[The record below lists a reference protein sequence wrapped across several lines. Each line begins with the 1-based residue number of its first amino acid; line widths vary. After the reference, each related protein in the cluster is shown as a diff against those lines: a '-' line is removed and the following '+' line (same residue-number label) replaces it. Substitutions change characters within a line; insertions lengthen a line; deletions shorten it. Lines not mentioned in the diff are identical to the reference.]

1 MLGLCPNGLW
11 TVLVPS
17 LLHATLP
24 PTLSHII
31 GVNDV
36 AAPSVLSHPDDVDDF
51 PSSNSKGKPPPS
63 ASSLRFFRA
72 WTAPLE
78 ALTAEPM
85 EEPTADNEESD
96 SDETFVETEDES
108 ATPKTFI
115 PRNVRKFSDLFQIVR
130 SGSHSTA
137 KRALR
142 QLRRGRSVNSRGLL
156 LPHSEDEDEMEQDDP
171 AALSPLQR
179 QISVLDL
186 SSGSEKLVAFV
197 NEKEAELAQLKH
209 ALAQKEVDY
218 SGLQDEIRILSQ
230 ANQYHEL
237 AFSELQETVAE
248 KERRI
253 AALQERLDREEQQC
267 RKLRR
272 RCQKLQSA
280 CLPLVTQ
287 SNAFGARPER
297 RLVTNQ
303 PLDTRTREDYEY
315 TIDRLNDR
323 LGECY
328 SLLET
333 VGHGGRSPGSE
344 GPSPVH
350 PPTKGRHH
358 PTVKGDQI
366 VCAPGIRLSVSN

>member
-17 LLHATLP
+17 LLCATLP

-31 GVNDV
+31 CVDV
-36 AAPSVLSHPDDVDDF
+36 AAPSILSHPDDIDDF
-51 PSSNSKGKPPPS
+51 PSLNSEGKPPPP
-63 ASSLRFFRA
+63 APSLRFFRA

-78 ALTAEPM
+78 ALTAEPV
-85 EEPTADNEESD
+85 EEPAADDEESD

-130 SGSHSTA
+130 SRSHSTA
-137 KRALR
+137 ERALR
-142 QLRRGRSVNSRGLL
+142 QLRRGRLVNSRGLR

-179 QISVLDL
+179 QISVIDL
-186 SSGSEKLVAFV
+186 SRGSEELVALV

-218 SGLQDEIRILSQ
+218 SGLQDEVRNLSE
-230 ANQYHEL
+230 AFQYHEL

-253 AALQERLDREEQQC
+253 EALQERLDHEEQQC
-267 RKLRR
+267 CKLRR
-272 RCQKLQSA
+272 RCQKLQSV

-287 SNAFGARPER
+287 KHTFRARPET
-297 RLVTNQ
+297 RLLTNQ
-303 PLDTRTREDYEY
+303 PLDMRTREDYEY

-323 LGECY
+323 LDECN

-333 VGHGGRSPGSE
+333 MGYGGRSPGSE
-344 GPSPVH
+344 GPSHVH
-350 PPTKGRHH
+350 SPTKARHH

-366 VCAPGIRLSVSN
+366 VHAPGIRLSVSF